1 MIRTEEALREAL
13 KVRAGEAVS
22 PADLL
27 GRLDAQAPGRG
38 RRRRNV
44 LLVTVLIV
52 VFAVAGVAVF
62 GHWLYDRR
70 PPAGIPSP
78 QPTPLVKSTLRM
90 PLGPPFQDTFTIT
103 PEAGFVVQGRQIR
116 PWGERQTLS
125 LPNDPRLGVAAV
137 TVFRTDT
144 PLTMIK
150 TGLNDTIGEWEAL
163 QTGDPVVVAG
173 HPGRLAEVKI
183 LGAAPDIAM
192 QRFMR
197 AEAPNGVLRKDLG
210 PPPLP
215 ARAPMLAWQW
225 APNSWAVA
233 QWGEGGPAAR
243 AAVQRLAAAVR
254 IGPRPVLV
262 PFTIDSLPATVD
274 ERVALWLWDQPA
286 TLLQVSFGETAAH
299 EPDPFDWLAGIT
311 IDLTHQRNFRPKP
324 TPSNAVISIL
334 VNGRSVLWVPEQ
346 HGLVSE
352 IYPDWW
358 LEVRQLMPRSKK
370 FTQADFLA
378 VARSMRFATN
388 IADRSTW
395 FDAAIAL
402 PH

>member
-1 MIRTEEALREAL
+1 
-13 KVRAGEAVS
+13 
-22 PADLL
+22 
-27 GRLDAQAPGRG
+27 
-38 RRRRNV
+38 
-44 LLVTVLIV
+44 
-52 VFAVAGVAVF
+52 
-62 GHWLYDRR
+62 
-70 PPAGIPSP
+70 
-78 QPTPLVKSTLRM
+78 M
-90 PLGPPFQDTFTIT
+90 PLGPPFQDSFMFA
-103 PEAGFVVQGRQIR
+103 PEAGFIVKGHEIR
-116 PWGERQTLS
+116 RWGEQQFVS
-125 LPNDPRLGVAAV
+125 LDPDPKLGVATV
-137 TVFRTDT
+137 VVFRTDISV
-144 PLTMIK
+144 TMIK
-150 TGLNDTIGEWEAL
+150 SALSDTLDDWEAV
-163 QTGDPVVVAG
+163 QRGDPVAVAG
-173 HPGRLAEVKI
+173 HPGQLAEVTI
-183 LGAAPDIAM
+183 LGTTPNIEWQRSNRAAI
-192 QRFMR
+192 QR
-197 AEAPNGVLRKDLG
+197 GD
-210 PPPLP
+210 PLP
-215 ARAPMLAWQW
+215 DPGPTALFVRTPMLAWQY

-254 IGPRPVLV
+254 IGPRPVPV
-262 PFTIDSLPATVD
+262 PFTIDSLPSTVD

-286 TLLQVSFGETAAH
+286 TQIQVSFGATAAH

-334 VNGRSVLWVPEQ
+334 VNGRSVLWVSEQ

-358 LEVRQLMPRSKK
+358 LEVRQLEPRSLK

-395 FDAAIAL
+395 FDAALAL

>member
-1 MIRTEEALREAL
+1 MATSGLTFDEFASAHLDALLRFATALTSDREL
-13 KVRAGEAVS
+13 G
-22 PADLL
+22 ADLVQ
-27 GRLDAQAPGRG
+27 D
-38 RRRRNV
+38 V
-44 LLVTVLIV
+44 LLR
-52 VFAVAGVAVF
+52 AHVA
-62 GHWLYDRR
+62 
-70 PPAGIPSP
+70 
-78 QPTPLVKSTLRM
+78 
-90 PLGPPFQDTFTIT
+90 
-103 PEAGFVVQGRQIR
+103 
-116 PWGERQTLS
+116 
-125 LPNDPRLGVAAV
+125 
-137 TVFRTDT
+137 
-144 PLTMIK
+144 MIK
-150 TGLNDTIGEWEAL
+150 RGLSDTIGEWEAV
-163 QTGDPVVVAG
+163 QSGDPVVVAG
-173 HPGRLAEVKI
+173 HPARLAEVSI
-183 LGAAPDIAM
+183 IGAAPDIAM
-192 QRFMR
+192 QRFVR
-197 AEAPNGVLRKDLG
+197 AEAPNGVLRRDLG
-210 PPPLP
+210 PLPPP

-254 IGPRPVLV
+254 IGPRPVPV

-286 TLLQVSFGETAAH
+286 TQIQVSFGATAAH

-334 VNGRSVLWVPEQ
+334 VNGRSVLWAPEQ

-358 LEVRQLMPRSKK
+358 LEVRQLMPRSKE
-370 FTQADFLA
+370 FTQADLLA